1 MNPVLQRINLENSLD
16 LQNIFN
22 LENFFSISENSNA
35 FSSLLSAPVHFN
47 DLTSLGG
54 FFIKKNHNEKKD
66 DEKEDDK
73 KEIKEERRER
83 KHQIRDEY
91 NIKFAVSEKGG
102 KRSIFTFRNLFI
114 LILILIVLYY
124 FLSPKKVEE

>member
-22 LENFFSISENSNA
+22 LENFFPVSGNSDA

-54 FFIKKNHNEKKD
+54 FFIKKEHE
-66 DEKEDDK
+66 K
-73 KEIKEERRER
+73 KEIKEERDDR
-83 KHQIRDEY
+83 KHQIRDEF
-91 NIKFAVSEKGG
+91 NRKFAVSNKGE

-114 LILILIVLYY
+114 LIIILSVLYY
-124 FLSPKKVEE
+124 FLVPKKVEE